1 MRLFYKLRKHLIK
14 ESEAQFLSGL
24 RCRAGVVA
32 VEFALVLLPFVLV
45 LLAIIETGY
54 VALTRTVID
63 GAVASASRQVRTGIV
78 QESADPLDTFRTT
91 LCLEVNLIVDCDL
104 VILDVTSFE
113 NFPDPAALPP
123 VGAIDSFDAGTAKE
137 ITLVRVTYRWNYITP
152 FLQSLTLPEGNEYV
166 ASAIFKV
173 EPFPTD

>member
-1 MRLFYKLRKHLIK
+1 VKLFCNVQKHLVK
-14 ESEAQFLSGL
+14 GREAQFLLGR
-24 RCRAGVVA
+24 RCRSGVVA
-32 VEFALVLLPFVLV
+32 VEFALLLLPFTIV

-78 QESADPLDTFRTT
+78 QQSADPLDTFRTT
-91 LCLEVNLIVDCDL
+91 LCQEVSLIVNCNL
-104 VILDVTSFE
+104 VVLDVTSFQ

-123 VGAIDSFDAGTAKE
+123 VGATDSFNAGTSDE
-137 ITLVRVTYRWNYITP
+137 ITLVRVTYRWNYLTP
-152 FLQSLTLPEGNEYV
+152 FLQSLTLPGGNEYV

-173 EPFPTD
+173 EPFLGN

>member
-1 MRLFYKLRKHLIK
+1 MRLFYNIRKHLIK
-14 ESEAQFLSGL
+14 EREAQFLLGL
-24 RCRAGVVA
+24 RCRSGVVA
-32 VEFALVLLPFVLV
+32 VEFALILLPFVIV

-54 VALTRTVID
+54 VALTRTIID

-123 VGAIDSFDAGTAKE
+123 VGATDSFNAGTSDE

-152 FLQSLTLPEGNEYV
+152 FLQTLTLPGGNEYV

-173 EPFPTD
+173 EPFLRN

>member
-1 MRLFYKLRKHLIK
+1 VRLFYKLRNHLTK
-14 ESEAQFLSGL
+14 RSKTQVLL
-24 RCRAGVVA
+24 DVRCRSGVVA
-32 VEFALVLLPFVLV
+32 VEFALVLLPFVIV

-54 VALTRTVID
+54 VALTRTIID

-78 QESADPLDTFRTT
+78 QESADPLGTFRTT
-91 LCLEVNLIVDCDL
+91 LCLEVGL
-104 VILDVTSFE
+104 VIDCNLVVLDVTSFQ

-123 VGAIDSFDAGTAKE
+123 VGATDSFNAGTSDE

-152 FLQSLTLPEGNEYV
+152 FLQNLTLPEGNEYV

-173 EPFPTD
+173 EPFLRD

>member
-14 ESEAQFLSGL
+14 ESEAQFLSDL
-24 RCRAGVVA
+24 RCRSGVVA
-32 VEFALVLLPFVLV
+32 VEFALVLLPFALV

-78 QESADPLDTFRTT
+78 QQSADPLDTFRTT
-91 LCLEVNLIVDCDL
+91 LCEEVNLIVNCNL
-104 VILDVTSFE
+104 VVLDVTSFE

-123 VGAIDSFDAGTAKE
+123 VGATDNFNAGTSDE
-137 ITLVRVTYRWNYITP
+137 VTLVRVTYRWNYLTP
-152 FLQSLTLPEGNEYV
+152 FLQNLILPGGQEYV
-166 ASAIFKV
+166 SSAIFKI
-173 EPFPTD
+173 EPFLRN

>member
-1 MRLFYKLRKHLIK
+1 MLDV
-14 ESEAQFLSGL
+14 
-24 RCRAGVVA
+24 RCRSGVVA
-32 VEFALVLLPFVLV
+32 VEFALVLLPFVIV

-54 VALTRTVID
+54 VALTRTIID

-78 QESADPLDTFRTT
+78 QESADPLGTFRTT
-91 LCLEVNLIVDCDL
+91 LGLEVGL
-104 VILDVTSFE
+104 VIDCNLVVLDVTSFQ

-123 VGAIDSFDAGTAKE
+123 VGATDSFNAGTSDE

-152 FLQSLTLPEGNEYV
+152 FLQSLTLPGGNEYV

-173 EPFPTD
+173 EPFLRD